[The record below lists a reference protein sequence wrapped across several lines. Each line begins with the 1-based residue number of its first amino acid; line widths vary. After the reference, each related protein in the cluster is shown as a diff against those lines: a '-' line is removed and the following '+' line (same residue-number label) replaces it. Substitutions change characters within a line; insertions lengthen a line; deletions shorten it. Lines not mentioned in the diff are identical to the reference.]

1 MKIRAKNGGQTV
13 DITLPATDMD
23 MQYCMKCI
31 GIEDIVPVCCI
42 SEVWDEPSYF
52 GFLKG
57 QTVSMDELN
66 FFARRLDGM
75 TEYEK
80 RVVGVYSSETGM
92 REMKQLI
99 NLTYSLQGLSL
110 ITDLTDGNRVGLRL
124 YLDRHLA
131 ISEEEK
137 SRMDFNA
144 YAQKIFSEGKC
155 KFLPH
160 GILVDQGFHMEGS
173 ETGIR
178 EMKQLINLTYSLQ
191 GLSLLTD
198 LTDGNRVGLRL
209 YLDRHLAISEEEKSK
224 MDFNAYA
231 QKIFSE
237 GKCKFLPH
245 GILVDQ
251 GFQMEE
257 VYNGKTFPEYID
269 RPDETVAVL
278 SLENEAGD
286 KEYLYLPTDISAM
299 DKVKK
304 RLNIA
309 AFAEGI
315 VNGIENIRLPES
327 ILPSPEDMCMSLQ
340 GDVQKL
346 TLFNEMCQTVSCFD
360 EAKMDRL
367 AMAAGFV
374 GTSEF
379 TDITYIAKHLDEFEI
394 HPQIHTDK
402 EYGEF
407 LVKEAGM
414 FEVDELL
421 LPHID
426 YAGVA
431 RDKRQATMADSG
443 FIPEGF
449 VGTQRAIHEYQE
461 YQGEFADLLEKNGI
475 PCETFCLY
483 SSLAGMMYQDGEEQE
498 TLYRSELA
506 DYEEQIQKA
515 ILKERHVEEEPRG
528 LMHYFDG
535 NRQVAAKV
543 ISAFPRV
550 QNIRGELFGVLEC
563 SICQPLTQNEIYELK
578 NFWDGQM
585 SDGWGEGFE
594 QRPIYTQ
601 EGELYVS
608 FWTQER
614 HWGVMTE
621 EELDRIWNHGMTQTL

>member
-66 FFARRLDGM
+66 FLARRLDGM

-80 RVVGVYSSETGM
+80 RVVGVYSSETGI

-110 ITDLTDGNRVGLRL
+110 I
-124 YLDRHLA
+124 
-131 ISEEEK
+131 
-137 SRMDFNA
+137 
-144 YAQKIFSEGKC
+144 
-155 KFLPH
+155 
-160 GILVDQGFHMEGS
+160 
-173 ETGIR
+173 
-178 EMKQLINLTYSLQ
+178 
-191 GLSLLTD
+191 TD

-461 YQGEFADLLEKNGI
+461 YQGEFADLLEKTGY
-475 PCETFCLY
+475 PVK
-483 SSLAGMMYQDGEEQE
+483 
-498 TLYRSELA
+498 R
-506 DYEEQIQKA
+506 
-515 ILKERHVEEEPRG
+515 
-528 LMHYFDG
+528 
-535 NRQVAAKV
+535 
-543 ISAFPRV
+543 SAFTVRW
-550 QNIRGELFGVLEC
+550 QG
-563 SICQPLTQNEIYELK
+563 
-578 NFWDGQM
+578 
-585 SDGWGEGFE
+585 
-594 QRPIYTQ
+594 
-601 EGELYVS
+601 
-608 FWTQER
+608 
-614 HWGVMTE
+614 
-621 EELDRIWNHGMTQTL
+621 

>member
-57 QTVSMDELN
+57 QTISMDELN

-80 RVVGVYSSETGM
+80 RVVGVYSSETG
-92 REMKQLI
+92 
-99 NLTYSLQGLSL
+99 
-110 ITDLTDGNRVGLRL
+110 
-124 YLDRHLA
+124 
-131 ISEEEK
+131 
-137 SRMDFNA
+137 
-144 YAQKIFSEGKC
+144 
-155 KFLPH
+155 
-160 GILVDQGFHMEGS
+160 
-173 ETGIR
+173 IR
-178 EMKQLINLTYSLQ
+178 EVKQLINLTYSLQ

-209 YLDRHLAISEEEKSK
+209 YLDRHLAISEEEKSRI
-224 MDFNAYA
+224 DFNAYA

-327 ILPSPEDMCMSLQ
+327 ILPSPEDTCMFLQ
-340 GDVQKL
+340 GDIQKL
-346 TLFNEMCQTVSCFD
+346 TLFNEMCQTVSRFD
-360 EAKMDRL
+360 ETKMDRL

-374 GTSEF
+374 GTGEF

-414 FEVDELL
+414 FEIDELL

-449 VGTQRAIHEYQE
+449 VGTQREIHEYQE
-461 YQGEFADLLEKNGI
+461 YQGEFADPLEKSGI

-483 SSLAGMMYQDGEEQE
+483 SSLAGMMYPGGEEQE

-515 ILKERHVEEEPRG
+515 ILKAKHVEAEPRG

-563 SICQPLTQNEIYELK
+563 SICQPLMQSEIYELK

-594 QRPIYTQ
+594 QRPIYTR

-608 FWTQER
+608 FCADKR
-614 HWGVMTE
+614 YWGIMTE
-621 EELDRIWNHGMTQTL
+621 EELDRVWNHGMTQTL

>member
-66 FFARRLDGM
+66 FLARRLDGM

-80 RVVGVYSSETGM
+80 RVVGVYS
-92 REMKQLI
+92 
-99 NLTYSLQGLSL
+99 
-110 ITDLTDGNRVGLRL
+110 
-124 YLDRHLA
+124 
-131 ISEEEK
+131 
-137 SRMDFNA
+137 
-144 YAQKIFSEGKC
+144 
-155 KFLPH
+155 
-160 GILVDQGFHMEGS
+160 S

-209 YLDRHLAISEEEKSK
+209 YLDRHLAISEEKSK

>member
-1 MKIRAKNGGQTV
+1 MKIRAKNGEQTI

-66 FFARRLDGM
+66 FLARRLDGM

-80 RVVGVYSSETGM
+80 RVVGVYS
-92 REMKQLI
+92 
-99 NLTYSLQGLSL
+99 
-110 ITDLTDGNRVGLRL
+110 
-124 YLDRHLA
+124 
-131 ISEEEK
+131 
-137 SRMDFNA
+137 
-144 YAQKIFSEGKC
+144 
-155 KFLPH
+155 
-160 GILVDQGFHMEGS
+160 S

-209 YLDRHLAISEEEKSK
+209 YLDRHLAISEEKSK

-269 RPDETVAVL
+269 RPDETVSVL

-543 ISAFPRV
+543 ISAFPKV

>member
-52 GFLKG
+52 GFLKD

-66 FFARRLDGM
+66 FLARRLDGM

-80 RVVGVYSSETGM
+80 RVVGVYS
-92 REMKQLI
+92 
-99 NLTYSLQGLSL
+99 
-110 ITDLTDGNRVGLRL
+110 
-124 YLDRHLA
+124 
-131 ISEEEK
+131 
-137 SRMDFNA
+137 
-144 YAQKIFSEGKC
+144 
-155 KFLPH
+155 
-160 GILVDQGFHMEGS
+160 S

-209 YLDRHLAISEEEKSK
+209 YLDRHLAISEEKSK

-269 RPDETVAVL
+269 RPDETVSVL

-543 ISAFPRV
+543 ISAFPKV

>member
-66 FFARRLDGM
+66 FLARRLDGM

-80 RVVGVYSSETGM
+80 RVVGVYS
-92 REMKQLI
+92 
-99 NLTYSLQGLSL
+99 
-110 ITDLTDGNRVGLRL
+110 
-124 YLDRHLA
+124 
-131 ISEEEK
+131 
-137 SRMDFNA
+137 
-144 YAQKIFSEGKC
+144 
-155 KFLPH
+155 
-160 GILVDQGFHMEGS
+160 S

-269 RPDETVAVL
+269 RPDETVSVL

-426 YAGVA
+426 YARVA

-535 NRQVAAKV
+535 NRQMVAKV

>member
-1 MKIRAKNGGQTV
+1 MKIRAKNGEQTV

-23 MQYCMKCI
+23 IQYCMKCI

-42 SEVWDEPSYF
+42 SEVRDEPSYF

-57 QTVSMDELN
+57 QTVNMDELN

-160 GILVDQGFHMEGS
+160 GILVDQGFHME
-173 ETGIR
+173 
-178 EMKQLINLTYSLQ
+178 
-191 GLSLLTD
+191 
-198 LTDGNRVGLRL
+198 
-209 YLDRHLAISEEEKSK
+209 
-224 MDFNAYA
+224 
-231 QKIFSE
+231 
-237 GKCKFLPH
+237 
-245 GILVDQ
+245 
-251 GFQMEE
+251 E

-278 SLENEAGD
+278 SLGNEAGD

-327 ILPSPEDMCMSLQ
+327 ILPSPEDMCMFLQ
-340 GDVQKL
+340 GDVRKL
-346 TLFNEMCQTVSCFD
+346 TLFNEMCQTVSRFD
-360 EAKMDRL
+360 EAKMDQL

-379 TDITYIAKHLDEFEI
+379 TDITYIAKNLDEFEI

-407 LVKEAGM
+407 LVKEAGI
-414 FEVDELL
+414 FEIDEFL
-421 LPHID
+421 LPYID

-431 RDKRQATMADSG
+431 RDKRQAAMADSG

-449 VGTQRAIHEYQE
+449 VGTQRAIHEYQEYQE

-535 NRQVAAKV
+535 NRQMVAKV

>member
-66 FFARRLDGM
+66 FLARRLDGM

-80 RVVGVYSSETGM
+80 RVVGVYS
-92 REMKQLI
+92 
-99 NLTYSLQGLSL
+99 
-110 ITDLTDGNRVGLRL
+110 
-124 YLDRHLA
+124 
-131 ISEEEK
+131 
-137 SRMDFNA
+137 
-144 YAQKIFSEGKC
+144 
-155 KFLPH
+155 
-160 GILVDQGFHMEGS
+160 S

-251 GFQMEE
+251 GFHMEE

-278 SLENEAGD
+278 SLGNEAGD

-327 ILPSPEDMCMSLQ
+327 ILPSPEDMCMFLQ
-340 GDVQKL
+340 GDVRKL
-346 TLFNEMCQTVSCFD
+346 TLFNEMCQTVSRFD
-360 EAKMDRL
+360 EAKMDQL

-379 TDITYIAKHLDEFEI
+379 TDITYIAKNLDEFEI

-407 LVKEAGM
+407 LVKEAGI
-414 FEVDELL
+414 FEIDEFL
-421 LPHID
+421 LPYID

-431 RDKRQATMADSG
+431 RDKRQAAMADSG

-535 NRQVAAKV
+535 NRQMVAKV

>member
-57 QTVSMDELN
+57 QTVNMDELN

-160 GILVDQGFHMEGS
+160 GILVDQGFHME
-173 ETGIR
+173 
-178 EMKQLINLTYSLQ
+178 K
-191 GLSLLTD
+191 
-198 LTDGNRVGLRL
+198 
-209 YLDRHLAISEEEKSK
+209 
-224 MDFNAYA
+224 
-231 QKIFSE
+231 
-237 GKCKFLPH
+237 
-245 GILVDQ
+245 
-251 GFQMEE
+251 

-269 RPDETVAVL
+269 RPDETVSVL

-340 GDVQKL
+340 GDIRKL

-402 EYGEF
+402 EYGEI
-407 LVKEAGM
+407 LVKE
-414 FEVDELL
+414 
-421 LPHID
+421 
-426 YAGVA
+426 
-431 RDKRQATMADSG
+431 
-443 FIPEGF
+443 
-449 VGTQRAIHEYQE
+449 
-461 YQGEFADLLEKNGI
+461 
-475 PCETFCLY
+475 
-483 SSLAGMMYQDGEEQE
+483 
-498 TLYRSELA
+498 
-506 DYEEQIQKA
+506 
-515 ILKERHVEEEPRG
+515 
-528 LMHYFDG
+528 
-535 NRQVAAKV
+535 
-543 ISAFPRV
+543 
-550 QNIRGELFGVLEC
+550 
-563 SICQPLTQNEIYELK
+563 
-578 NFWDGQM
+578 
-585 SDGWGEGFE
+585 
-594 QRPIYTQ
+594 
-601 EGELYVS
+601 
-608 FWTQER
+608 
-614 HWGVMTE
+614 
-621 EELDRIWNHGMTQTL
+621 

>member
-52 GFLKG
+52 GFLKD

-66 FFARRLDGM
+66 FLARRLDGM

-80 RVVGVYSSETGM
+80 RVVGVYS
-92 REMKQLI
+92 
-99 NLTYSLQGLSL
+99 
-110 ITDLTDGNRVGLRL
+110 
-124 YLDRHLA
+124 
-131 ISEEEK
+131 
-137 SRMDFNA
+137 
-144 YAQKIFSEGKC
+144 
-155 KFLPH
+155 
-160 GILVDQGFHMEGS
+160 S

-304 RLNIA
+304 RINIA

-449 VGTQRAIHEYQE
+449 VGTQREIHEYQE

-475 PCETFCLY
+475 PCETFCFY

>member
-42 SEVWDEPSYF
+42 SVVWDEPSYF

-66 FFARRLDGM
+66 FLARRLDGM

-80 RVVGVYSSETGM
+80 RVVGVYS
-92 REMKQLI
+92 
-99 NLTYSLQGLSL
+99 
-110 ITDLTDGNRVGLRL
+110 
-124 YLDRHLA
+124 
-131 ISEEEK
+131 
-137 SRMDFNA
+137 
-144 YAQKIFSEGKC
+144 
-155 KFLPH
+155 
-160 GILVDQGFHMEGS
+160 S

-209 YLDRHLAISEEEKSK
+209 YLDRHLASSEEEKSK

-269 RPDETVAVL
+269 RPDETVSVL

-346 TLFNEMCQTVSCFD
+346 TLFNEMYQTVSCFD

-535 NRQVAAKV
+535 NRQMAAKV
-543 ISAFPRV
+543 ISAFHKV

-578 NFWDGQM
+578 KFWDGQM
-585 SDGWGEGFE
+585 SEGWGEGFE

>member
-52 GFLKG
+52 GFLKD

-66 FFARRLDGM
+66 FLARRLDGM

-80 RVVGVYSSETGM
+80 RVVGVYS
-92 REMKQLI
+92 
-99 NLTYSLQGLSL
+99 
-110 ITDLTDGNRVGLRL
+110 
-124 YLDRHLA
+124 
-131 ISEEEK
+131 
-137 SRMDFNA
+137 
-144 YAQKIFSEGKC
+144 
-155 KFLPH
+155 
-160 GILVDQGFHMEGS
+160 S

-269 RPDETVAVL
+269 RPDETVSVL

-407 LVKEAGM
+407 LVKEAGI
-414 FEVDELL
+414 FEIDELL
-421 LPHID
+421 LPYID

-431 RDKRQATMADSG
+431 RDKRQAAMADSG

-461 YQGEFADLLEKNGI
+461 YQGEFADPLEKNGI
-475 PCETFCLY
+475 PCEMFCLY
-483 SSLAGMMYQDGEEQE
+483 NSLIGMMDQNGEKQE

-543 ISAFPRV
+543 ISAFPKV

-578 NFWDGQM
+578 NYWDGQM

-614 HWGVMTE
+614 HWGAMTE

>member
-52 GFLKG
+52 GFLKD

-66 FFARRLDGM
+66 FLARRLDGM

-80 RVVGVYSSETGM
+80 RVVGVYS
-92 REMKQLI
+92 
-99 NLTYSLQGLSL
+99 
-110 ITDLTDGNRVGLRL
+110 
-124 YLDRHLA
+124 
-131 ISEEEK
+131 
-137 SRMDFNA
+137 
-144 YAQKIFSEGKC
+144 
-155 KFLPH
+155 
-160 GILVDQGFHMEGS
+160 S

-346 TLFNEMCQTVSCFD
+346 TLFNEMCQTVICFD

-550 QNIRGELFGVLEC
+550 QNIRGRTVRSSGMQYL
-563 SICQPLTQNEIYELK
+563 PA
-578 NFWDGQM
+578 
-585 SDGWGEGFE
+585 SD
-594 QRPIYTQ
+594 TK
-601 EGELYVS
+601 
-608 FWTQER
+608 
-614 HWGVMTE
+614 
-621 EELDRIWNHGMTQTL
+621 

>member
-66 FFARRLDGM
+66 FLARRLDGM

-80 RVVGVYSSETGM
+80 RVVGVYS
-92 REMKQLI
+92 
-99 NLTYSLQGLSL
+99 
-110 ITDLTDGNRVGLRL
+110 
-124 YLDRHLA
+124 
-131 ISEEEK
+131 
-137 SRMDFNA
+137 
-144 YAQKIFSEGKC
+144 
-155 KFLPH
+155 
-160 GILVDQGFHMEGS
+160 S

-269 RPDETVAVL
+269 RPDETVSVL

-414 FEVDELL
+414 FEVDEIL

-535 NRQVAAKV
+535 NRQMVAKV

>member
-57 QTVSMDELN
+57 QTISMDELN

-80 RVVGVYSSETGM
+80 RVVGVYSSETG
-92 REMKQLI
+92 
-99 NLTYSLQGLSL
+99 
-110 ITDLTDGNRVGLRL
+110 
-124 YLDRHLA
+124 
-131 ISEEEK
+131 
-137 SRMDFNA
+137 
-144 YAQKIFSEGKC
+144 
-155 KFLPH
+155 
-160 GILVDQGFHMEGS
+160 
-173 ETGIR
+173 IR
-178 EMKQLINLTYSLQ
+178 EVKQLINLTYSLQ

-209 YLDRHLAISEEEKSK
+209 YLDRHLAISEEEKSRI
-224 MDFNAYA
+224 DFNAYA

-278 SLENEAGD
+278 PLENEAGD

-327 ILPSPEDMCMSLQ
+327 ILPSPEDTCMFLQ
-340 GDVQKL
+340 GDIQKL
-346 TLFNEMCQTVSCFD
+346 TLFNEMCQTVSRFD
-360 EAKMDRL
+360 ETKMDRL

-374 GTSEF
+374 GTGEF

-414 FEVDELL
+414 FEIDELL

-449 VGTQRAIHEYQE
+449 VGTQREIHEYQE
-461 YQGEFADLLEKNGI
+461 YQGEFADPLEKSGI

-483 SSLAGMMYQDGEEQE
+483 SSLAGMMYPGGEEQE

-535 NRQVAAKV
+535 NRQMVAKV

-563 SICQPLTQNEIYELK
+563 SICQPLTQSEIYELK

-594 QRPIYTQ
+594 QRPIYTR

-608 FWTQER
+608 FCADKR
-614 HWGVMTE
+614 YWGIMTE
-621 EELDRIWNHGMTQTL
+621 EELDRVWNHGMTQTL

>member
-57 QTVSMDELN
+57 QTISMDELN

-80 RVVGVYSSETGM
+80 RVVGVYSSETG
-92 REMKQLI
+92 
-99 NLTYSLQGLSL
+99 
-110 ITDLTDGNRVGLRL
+110 
-124 YLDRHLA
+124 
-131 ISEEEK
+131 
-137 SRMDFNA
+137 
-144 YAQKIFSEGKC
+144 
-155 KFLPH
+155 
-160 GILVDQGFHMEGS
+160 
-173 ETGIR
+173 IR
-178 EMKQLINLTYSLQ
+178 EVKQLINLTYSLQ

-209 YLDRHLAISEEEKSK
+209 YLDRHLAISEEEKSRI
-224 MDFNAYA
+224 DFNAYA
-231 QKIFSE
+231 QKFFSE

-278 SLENEAGD
+278 PLENEAGD

-327 ILPSPEDMCMSLQ
+327 ILPCPEDTCM
-340 GDVQKL
+340 DIQKL
-346 TLFNEMCQTVSCFD
+346 TLFNEMCQTVSRFD
-360 EAKMDRL
+360 ETKMDRL

-374 GTSEF
+374 GTGEF

-414 FEVDELL
+414 FEIDELL

-449 VGTQRAIHEYQE
+449 VGTQREIHEYQE
-461 YQGEFADLLEKNGI
+461 YQGEFADPLEKSGI

-483 SSLAGMMYQDGEEQE
+483 SSLAGMMYPGGEGQE

-515 ILKERHVEEEPRG
+515 ILKAKHVEAEPRG

-563 SICQPLTQNEIYELK
+563 SICQPLTQSEIYELK

-594 QRPIYTQ
+594 QRPIYTR

-608 FWTQER
+608 FCADKR
-614 HWGVMTE
+614 YWGIMTE
-621 EELDRIWNHGMTQTL
+621 EELDRVWNHGMTQTL

>member
-42 SEVWDEPSYF
+42 SEVWDEPYYF

-57 QTVSMDELN
+57 QTISMDELN

-80 RVVGVYSSETGM
+80 RVVGVYSSETG
-92 REMKQLI
+92 
-99 NLTYSLQGLSL
+99 
-110 ITDLTDGNRVGLRL
+110 
-124 YLDRHLA
+124 
-131 ISEEEK
+131 
-137 SRMDFNA
+137 
-144 YAQKIFSEGKC
+144 
-155 KFLPH
+155 
-160 GILVDQGFHMEGS
+160 
-173 ETGIR
+173 IR
-178 EMKQLINLTYSLQ
+178 EVKQLINLTYSLQ

-209 YLDRHLAISEEEKSK
+209 YLDRHLAISEEEKSRI
-224 MDFNAYA
+224 DFNAYA

-327 ILPSPEDMCMSLQ
+327 ILPSPEDMCMFLQ
-340 GDVQKL
+340 GDVRKL
-346 TLFNEMCQTVSCFD
+346 TLFNEMCQTVSRFD
-360 EAKMDRL
+360 EAKMDQL

-379 TDITYIAKHLDEFEI
+379 TDITYIAKNLDEFEI

-407 LVKEAGM
+407 LVKEAGI
-414 FEVDELL
+414 FEIDELL
-421 LPHID
+421 LPYID

-431 RDKRQATMADSG
+431 RDKRQAAMADSG

-461 YQGEFADLLEKNGI
+461 YQGEFADPLEKSGI

-483 SSLAGMMYQDGEEQE
+483 SSLAGMMYPGGEEQE

-515 ILKERHVEEEPRG
+515 ILKAKHVEAEPRG

-535 NRQVAAKV
+535 NRQMVAKV

>member
-1 MKIRAKNGGQTV
+1 MKIRAKNGEQTV

-23 MQYCMKCI
+23 IQYCMKCI

-66 FFARRLDGM
+66 FLARRLDGM

-80 RVVGVYSSETGM
+80 RVVGVYS
-92 REMKQLI
+92 
-99 NLTYSLQGLSL
+99 
-110 ITDLTDGNRVGLRL
+110 
-124 YLDRHLA
+124 
-131 ISEEEK
+131 
-137 SRMDFNA
+137 
-144 YAQKIFSEGKC
+144 
-155 KFLPH
+155 
-160 GILVDQGFHMEGS
+160 S

-209 YLDRHLAISEEEKSK
+209 YLDRHLAISEEKSK

-251 GFQMEE
+251 GFHMEE

-278 SLENEAGD
+278 SLGNEAGD

-327 ILPSPEDMCMSLQ
+327 ILPSPEDMCMFLQ
-340 GDVQKL
+340 GDVRKL
-346 TLFNEMCQTVSCFD
+346 TLFNEMCQTVSRFD
-360 EAKMDRL
+360 EAKMDQL

-379 TDITYIAKHLDEFEI
+379 TDITYIAKNLDEFEI

-407 LVKEAGM
+407 LVKEAGI
-414 FEVDELL
+414 FEIDELL
-421 LPHID
+421 LPYID

-431 RDKRQATMADSG
+431 RDKRQAAMADSG

-461 YQGEFADLLEKNGI
+461 YQGEFADPLEKNGI

-483 SSLAGMMYQDGEEQE
+483 NSLIGMMYQDGEEQE

-535 NRQVAAKV
+535 NRQVAEKV
-543 ISAFPRV
+543 ISAFPKV

-578 NFWDGQM
+578 NYWDGQM

>member
-52 GFLKG
+52 GFLKD

-66 FFARRLDGM
+66 FLARRLDGM

-80 RVVGVYSSETGM
+80 RVVGVYS
-92 REMKQLI
+92 
-99 NLTYSLQGLSL
+99 
-110 ITDLTDGNRVGLRL
+110 
-124 YLDRHLA
+124 
-131 ISEEEK
+131 
-137 SRMDFNA
+137 
-144 YAQKIFSEGKC
+144 
-155 KFLPH
+155 
-160 GILVDQGFHMEGS
+160 S

-360 EAKMDRL
+360 EAKMDWL

-402 EYGEF
+402 EYGEI
-407 LVKEAGM
+407 LVKEAAM

-594 QRPIYTQ
+594 QRPIYSP

>member
-66 FFARRLDGM
+66 FLARRLDGM

-80 RVVGVYSSETGM
+80 RVVGVYS
-92 REMKQLI
+92 
-99 NLTYSLQGLSL
+99 
-110 ITDLTDGNRVGLRL
+110 
-124 YLDRHLA
+124 
-131 ISEEEK
+131 
-137 SRMDFNA
+137 
-144 YAQKIFSEGKC
+144 
-155 KFLPH
+155 
-160 GILVDQGFHMEGS
+160 S

-209 YLDRHLAISEEEKSK
+209 YLDRHLAISEEKSK

-269 RPDETVAVL
+269 RPDETVSVL

-449 VGTQRAIHEYQE
+449 VGTQRAIREYQE

-543 ISAFPRV
+543 ISAFPKV

>member
-1 MKIRAKNGGQTV
+1 MKIRAKNGEQTV

-23 MQYCMKCI
+23 IQYCMKCI

-42 SEVWDEPSYF
+42 SEVRDEPSYF

-57 QTVSMDELN
+57 QTVNMDELN

-160 GILVDQGFHMEGS
+160 GILVDQGF
-173 ETGIR
+173 
-178 EMKQLINLTYSLQ
+178 
-191 GLSLLTD
+191 
-198 LTDGNRVGLRL
+198 
-209 YLDRHLAISEEEKSK
+209 
-224 MDFNAYA
+224 
-231 QKIFSE
+231 
-237 GKCKFLPH
+237 
-245 GILVDQ
+245 
-251 GFQMEE
+251 QMEE

-278 SLENEAGD
+278 SLGNEAGD

-327 ILPSPEDMCMSLQ
+327 ILPSPEDMCMFLQ
-340 GDVQKL
+340 GDVRKL
-346 TLFNEMCQTVSCFD
+346 TLFNEMCQTVSRFD
-360 EAKMDRL
+360 EAKMDQL

-379 TDITYIAKHLDEFEI
+379 TDITYIAKNLDEFEI

-407 LVKEAGM
+407 LVKEAGI
-414 FEVDELL
+414 FEIDEFL
-421 LPHID
+421 LPYID

-431 RDKRQATMADSG
+431 RDKRQAAMADSG

-535 NRQVAAKV
+535 NRQMVAKV

>member
-66 FFARRLDGM
+66 FLARRLDGM

-80 RVVGVYSSETGM
+80 RVVGVYS
-92 REMKQLI
+92 
-99 NLTYSLQGLSL
+99 
-110 ITDLTDGNRVGLRL
+110 
-124 YLDRHLA
+124 
-131 ISEEEK
+131 
-137 SRMDFNA
+137 
-144 YAQKIFSEGKC
+144 
-155 KFLPH
+155 
-160 GILVDQGFHMEGS
+160 S

-209 YLDRHLAISEEEKSK
+209 YLDRHLAISEEKSK

-257 VYNGKTFPEYID
+257 VYNGRTFPEYID

-278 SLENEAGD
+278 SLGNEAGD

-543 ISAFPRV
+543 ISAFPKV

>member
-57 QTVSMDELN
+57 QTVNMDELN

-99 NLTYSLQGLSL
+99 NLTYSLQGLCE
-110 ITDLTDGNRVGLRL
+110 IAPVTDGNRVGLRL

-160 GILVDQGFHMEGS
+160 GILVDQGFHME
-173 ETGIR
+173 
-178 EMKQLINLTYSLQ
+178 K
-191 GLSLLTD
+191 
-198 LTDGNRVGLRL
+198 
-209 YLDRHLAISEEEKSK
+209 
-224 MDFNAYA
+224 
-231 QKIFSE
+231 
-237 GKCKFLPH
+237 
-245 GILVDQ
+245 
-251 GFQMEE
+251 

-278 SLENEAGD
+278 SLGNEAGD

-535 NRQVAAKV
+535 NRQMVAKV

>member
-66 FFARRLDGM
+66 FLARRLDGM

-80 RVVGVYSSETGM
+80 RVVGVYS
-92 REMKQLI
+92 
-99 NLTYSLQGLSL
+99 
-110 ITDLTDGNRVGLRL
+110 
-124 YLDRHLA
+124 
-131 ISEEEK
+131 
-137 SRMDFNA
+137 
-144 YAQKIFSEGKC
+144 
-155 KFLPH
+155 
-160 GILVDQGFHMEGS
+160 S

-327 ILPSPEDMCMSLQ
+327 IFPSPEDMCMSLQ

-379 TDITYIAKHLDEFEI
+379 TDITYIAKQLDEFEI

-535 NRQVAAKV
+535 NRQMVAKV

>member
-66 FFARRLDGM
+66 FLARRLDGM

-80 RVVGVYSSETGM
+80 RVVGVYS
-92 REMKQLI
+92 
-99 NLTYSLQGLSL
+99 
-110 ITDLTDGNRVGLRL
+110 
-124 YLDRHLA
+124 
-131 ISEEEK
+131 
-137 SRMDFNA
+137 
-144 YAQKIFSEGKC
+144 
-155 KFLPH
+155 
-160 GILVDQGFHMEGS
+160 S

-269 RPDETVAVL
+269 RPDETVSVL

-449 VGTQRAIHEYQE
+449 VGTQRAIHEYQ
-461 YQGEFADLLEKNGI
+461 GEFADLLEKNGI

-578 NFWDGQM
+578 NYWDGQM

>member
-52 GFLKG
+52 GFLKD

-66 FFARRLDGM
+66 FLARRLDGM

-80 RVVGVYSSETGM
+80 RVVGVYS
-92 REMKQLI
+92 
-99 NLTYSLQGLSL
+99 
-110 ITDLTDGNRVGLRL
+110 
-124 YLDRHLA
+124 
-131 ISEEEK
+131 
-137 SRMDFNA
+137 
-144 YAQKIFSEGKC
+144 
-155 KFLPH
+155 
-160 GILVDQGFHMEGS
+160 S

-346 TLFNEMCQTVSCFD
+346 TLFNEMCQTVICFD

-379 TDITYIAKHLDEFEI
+379 TDITYIAKNLDEFEI

-407 LVKEAGM
+407 LVKEAGI
-414 FEVDELL
+414 FEIDELL
-421 LPHID
+421 LPYID

>member
-1 MKIRAKNGGQTV
+1 MKIRAKNGEQMV

-23 MQYCMKCI
+23 IQYCMKCI

-52 GFLKG
+52 GVLKD

-66 FFARRLDGM
+66 FLARRLDGM

-80 RVVGVYSSETGM
+80 RVVGVYS
-92 REMKQLI
+92 
-99 NLTYSLQGLSL
+99 
-110 ITDLTDGNRVGLRL
+110 
-124 YLDRHLA
+124 
-131 ISEEEK
+131 
-137 SRMDFNA
+137 
-144 YAQKIFSEGKC
+144 
-155 KFLPH
+155 
-160 GILVDQGFHMEGS
+160 S

-198 LTDGNRVGLRL
+198 LTDGKRVGLRL

-379 TDITYIAKHLDEFEI
+379 TDITYIAKNLDEFEI

-407 LVKEAGM
+407 LVKEAGI
-414 FEVDELL
+414 FEIDELL
-421 LPHID
+421 QPYID

-431 RDKRQATMADSG
+431 RDKRQAAMTDSG

-461 YQGEFADLLEKNGI
+461 YQGEFADPLEKNGI

-483 SSLAGMMYQDGEEQE
+483 NSLIGMMYQNGEEQE

-543 ISAFPRV
+543 ISAFPKV

>member
-57 QTVSMDELN
+57 QTISMDELN

-80 RVVGVYSSETGM
+80 RVVGVYSSETG
-92 REMKQLI
+92 
-99 NLTYSLQGLSL
+99 
-110 ITDLTDGNRVGLRL
+110 
-124 YLDRHLA
+124 
-131 ISEEEK
+131 
-137 SRMDFNA
+137 
-144 YAQKIFSEGKC
+144 
-155 KFLPH
+155 
-160 GILVDQGFHMEGS
+160 
-173 ETGIR
+173 IR
-178 EMKQLINLTYSLQ
+178 EVKQLINLTYSLQ

-209 YLDRHLAISEEEKSK
+209 YLDRHLAISEEEKSRI
-224 MDFNAYA
+224 DFNAYA

-327 ILPSPEDMCMSLQ
+327 ILPSPEDTCMFLQ
-340 GDVQKL
+340 GDIQKL
-346 TLFNEMCQTVSCFD
+346 TLFNEMCQTVSRFD
-360 EAKMDRL
+360 ETKMDRL

-374 GTSEF
+374 GTGEF

-414 FEVDELL
+414 FEIDELL

-449 VGTQRAIHEYQE
+449 VGTQREIHEYQE
-461 YQGEFADLLEKNGI
+461 YQGEFADPLEKSGI

-483 SSLAGMMYQDGEEQE
+483 SSLAGMMYPGGEEQE

-535 NRQVAAKV
+535 NRQMVAKV

>member
-1 MKIRAKNGGQTV
+1 MKIRAKNGEQTV

-23 MQYCMKCI
+23 IQYCMKCI

-66 FFARRLDGM
+66 FLARRLDGM

-80 RVVGVYSSETGM
+80 RVVGVYS
-92 REMKQLI
+92 
-99 NLTYSLQGLSL
+99 
-110 ITDLTDGNRVGLRL
+110 
-124 YLDRHLA
+124 
-131 ISEEEK
+131 
-137 SRMDFNA
+137 
-144 YAQKIFSEGKC
+144 
-155 KFLPH
+155 
-160 GILVDQGFHMEGS
+160 S

-209 YLDRHLAISEEEKSK
+209 YLDRHLAISEEKSK

-528 LMHYFDG
+528 LIHYFDG

>member
-52 GFLKG
+52 GFLKD

-66 FFARRLDGM
+66 FLARRLDGM

-80 RVVGVYSSETGM
+80 RVVGVYS
-92 REMKQLI
+92 
-99 NLTYSLQGLSL
+99 
-110 ITDLTDGNRVGLRL
+110 
-124 YLDRHLA
+124 
-131 ISEEEK
+131 
-137 SRMDFNA
+137 
-144 YAQKIFSEGKC
+144 
-155 KFLPH
+155 
-160 GILVDQGFHMEGS
+160 S

-327 ILPSPEDMCMSLQ
+327 IFPSPEDMCMSLQ

-449 VGTQRAIHEYQE
+449 VGTQRAIHEYRE

-535 NRQVAAKV
+535 NRQMVAKV

>member
-57 QTVSMDELN
+57 QTISMDELN

-80 RVVGVYSSETGM
+80 RVVGVYSSETG
-92 REMKQLI
+92 
-99 NLTYSLQGLSL
+99 
-110 ITDLTDGNRVGLRL
+110 
-124 YLDRHLA
+124 
-131 ISEEEK
+131 
-137 SRMDFNA
+137 
-144 YAQKIFSEGKC
+144 
-155 KFLPH
+155 
-160 GILVDQGFHMEGS
+160 
-173 ETGIR
+173 IR
-178 EMKQLINLTYSLQ
+178 EVKQLINLTYSLQ

-209 YLDRHLAISEEEKSK
+209 YLDRHLAISEEEKSRI
-224 MDFNAYA
+224 DFNAYA

-278 SLENEAGD
+278 PLENEAGD

-327 ILPSPEDMCMSLQ
+327 ILPSPEDTCMFLQ
-340 GDVQKL
+340 GDIQKL
-346 TLFNEMCQTVSCFD
+346 TLFNEMCQTVSRFD
-360 EAKMDRL
+360 ETKMDRL

-374 GTSEF
+374 GTGEF

-414 FEVDELL
+414 FEIDELL

-449 VGTQRAIHEYQE
+449 VGTQREIHE
-461 YQGEFADLLEKNGI
+461 YQGEFADPLEKSGI

-483 SSLAGMMYQDGEEQE
+483 SSLAGMMYPGGEEQE

-515 ILKERHVEEEPRG
+515 ILKAKHVEAEPRG

-563 SICQPLTQNEIYELK
+563 SICQPLTQSEIYELK

-594 QRPIYTQ
+594 QRPIYTR

-608 FWTQER
+608 FCADKR
-614 HWGVMTE
+614 YWGIMTE
-621 EELDRIWNHGMTQTL
+621 EELDRVWNHGMTQTL